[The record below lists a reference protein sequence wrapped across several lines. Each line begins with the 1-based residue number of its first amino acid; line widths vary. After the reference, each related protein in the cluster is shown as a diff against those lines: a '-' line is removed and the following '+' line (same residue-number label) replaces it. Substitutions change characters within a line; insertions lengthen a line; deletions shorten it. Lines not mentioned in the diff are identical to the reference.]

1 MPTSL
6 AQLIMFVS
14 SYAPLLIVFA
24 LLDTF
29 GTGIPT
35 VVCVALAALSGLAL
49 ALIFRIARSINPRTA
64 SFSEVR
70 PRDSDAIAYVVTYLV
85 PFIAIEGSS
94 WRERAAVLIFFGL
107 LAVLYLRSRLFY
119 VNPLLSA
126 AGYHLFEAELAGRSV
141 ILISHSRS
149 IRREATLSV
158 REISDHVFLETE

>member
-29 GTGIPT
+29 GKGIPT

-49 ALIFRIARSINPRTA
+49 ALVFRIARSINPRTA
-64 SFSEVR
+64 GLSDVR

-85 PFIAIEGSS
+85 PFIAIEGST
-94 WRERAAVLIFFGL
+94 WRERAAVLVFFDCSPSSTCARGSSMSTRCLVL
-107 LAVLYLRSRLFY
+107 LAT
-119 VNPLLSA
+119 
-126 AGYHLFEAELAGRSV
+126 
-141 ILISHSRS
+141 ISLKPRWMGGQ
-149 IRREATLSV
+149 
-158 REISDHVFLETE
+158 

>member
-35 VVCVALAALSGLAL
+35 ILCLALAALSGLAL
-49 ALIFRIARSINPRTA
+49 VLILAIARSINPRTA
-64 SFSEVR
+64 SFSDVR
-70 PRDSDAIAYVVTYLV
+70 ARDSDAIAYVVTYLV
-85 PFIAIEGSS
+85 PFIAMDGST
-94 WRERAAVLIFFGL
+94 WRERAAVLVFFTL

-126 AGYHLFEAELAGRSV
+126 AGYHLFEAEMAGRSV
-141 ILISHSRS
+141 ILISRSRT
-149 IRREATLSV
+149 IRREASLSV
-158 REISDHVFLETE
+158 REISDHVFLEAK